1 MILDFTFAANRQTIR
16 ITAPQVDLALQV
28 RNLVGYHLA
37 SKQIISIGDTSAE
50 MKANAPAF
58 WEKNH
63 AKITFLHPFDFT
75 EKHPDTGAYEPLIA
89 ARLVQWYADHAFRRI
104 DRRSF
109 KRMLLSPWVDRV
121 DYHLELADFDAL
133 PPATRQQF
141 VRHLK
146 KLLVAARHVQINGA
160 TVIGKPPAAKSN
172 QMK

>member
-75 EKHPDTGAYEPLIA
+75 EKHPDTGAYEPLLA

-146 KLLVAARHVQINGA
+146 KLLVAARYVQINGQ